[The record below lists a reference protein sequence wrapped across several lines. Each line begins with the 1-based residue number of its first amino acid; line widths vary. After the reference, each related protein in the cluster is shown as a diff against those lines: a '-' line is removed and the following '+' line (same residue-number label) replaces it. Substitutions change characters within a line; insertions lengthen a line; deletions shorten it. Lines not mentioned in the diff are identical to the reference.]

1 MPLFNQLHP
10 EWQEALLSQRSNI
23 DRIDSYLHNREI
35 SPTHDLIFRAL
46 HHPISHTR
54 VVIVGQDP
62 YPTKGHAHGLAFSV
76 ESSVTPLPA
85 SLRNIFEE
93 LKSDCGITRSSGDL
107 SEWADQGVMLL
118 NRILST
124 EIGSSMAHAK
134 LGWEEITNTIASV
147 LGQQPVVAVLWGR
160 YAAQLAGYFKEE
172 MVITSAHPSP
182 LSAYRGF
189 LGSQPFLAI
198 NSKLTEHGMP
208 AINW

>member
-1 MPLFNQLHP
+1 MQLFNQLHP
-10 EWQEALLSQRSNI
+10 EWQEALLSQRSEI
-23 DRIDSYLHNREI
+23 DRIDLFLRNRDI
-35 SPTHDLIFRAL
+35 APSFDLIFRAL
-46 HHPISHTR
+46 RHPISHTR
-54 VVIVGQDP
+54 VVIIGQDP

-76 ESSVTPLPA
+76 DSTVSPLPA

-93 LKSDCGITRSSGDL
+93 LKSDCAITRSSGDL

-147 LGQQPVVAVLWGR
+147 LGKQPVVAVLWGS
-160 YAAQLAGYFKEE
+160 YAAQLAGYFKKE

-189 LGSQPFLAI
+189 LGSRPFSAI

-208 AINW
+208 AIHW

>member
-1 MPLFNQLHP
+1 MQLFNQLHP
-10 EWQEALLSQRSNI
+10 EWQEALLSQRSEI
-23 DRIDSYLHNREI
+23 DRIDLFLRNRDI
-35 SPTHDLIFRAL
+35 APSFNLIFRAL
-46 HHPISHTR
+46 RHPISHTR
-54 VVIVGQDP
+54 VVIIGQDP

-76 ESSVTPLPA
+76 ESTVSPLPA

-93 LKSDCGITRSSGDL
+93 LKSDCAITRSIGDL

-189 LGSQPFLAI
+189 LGSRPFSAI

-208 AINW
+208 AIHW

>member
-10 EWQEALLSQRSNI
+10 EWQEALLSQKSNI

-35 SPTHDLIFRAL
+35 SPNYDFIFRAL
-46 HHPISHTR
+46 RHQISHTR

-76 ESSVTPLPA
+76 DSTVTPLPA

-93 LKSDCGITRSSGDL
+93 LKSDCHITRSNGDL
-107 SEWADQGVMLL
+107 SDWADQGVMLL

-124 EIGSSMAHAK
+124 DTGSSMAHAK
-134 LGWEEITNTIASV
+134 LGWEEITNAIASI
-147 LGQQPVVAVLWGR
+147 LGDQPVVAVLWGK

-189 LGSQPFLAI
+189 LGSRPFSAI
-198 NSKLTEHGMP
+198 NLKLTEQDMP
-208 AINW
+208 AIHW

>member
-1 MPLFNQLHP
+1 MQLFNQLHP
-10 EWQEALLSQRSNI
+10 EWQEALLSQRSEI
-23 DRIDSYLHNREI
+23 DRIDVFLRGRDIAPSI
-35 SPTHDLIFRAL
+35 DLIFRAL
-46 HHPISHTR
+46 SHPISHTR
-54 VVIVGQDP
+54 VVIIGQDP

-76 ESSVTPLPA
+76 DPTVIPLPG

-147 LGQQPVVAVLWGR
+147 LGKQPVVAVLWGR

-189 LGSQPFLAI
+189 LGSQPFSAI
-198 NSKLTEHGMP
+198 NSKLTELGTP

>member
-1 MPLFNQLHP
+1 MQLFNQLHP
-10 EWQEALLSQRSNI
+10 EWQEALYSQRSEI
-23 DRIDSYLHNREI
+23 ERIDLFLHNRNI
-35 SPTHDLIFRAL
+35 APTFDLIFRAL

-76 ESSVTPLPA
+76 DRTVSPLPA

-93 LKSDCGITRSSGDL
+93 LKSDCGITRSYGDL
-107 SEWADQGVMLL
+107 SDWADQGVMLL

-147 LGQQPVVAVLWGR
+147 LGKQPVVAVLWGR
-160 YAAQLAGYFKEE
+160 YAAQVAGYFKEE

-189 LGSQPFLAI
+189 LGSQPFSAI

>member
-1 MPLFNQLHP
+1 VQLFNQLHP
-10 EWQEALLSQRSNI
+10 EWQEALHSQRSEI
-23 DRIDSYLHNREI
+23 ERIDLFLRNRDI
-35 SPTHDLIFRAL
+35 APTFDLIFRAL

-54 VVIVGQDP
+54 VVIIGQDP

-76 ESSVTPLPA
+76 DPTVSPLPA

-93 LKSDCGITRSSGDL
+93 LKSDCGITRSYGDL
-107 SEWADQGVMLL
+107 SDWADQGVMLL

-124 EIGSSMAHAK
+124 DTGSSMAHDK
-134 LGWEEITNTIASV
+134 LGWEEITSTIASV
-147 LGQQPVVAVLWGR
+147 LGKQPVVAVLWGR
-160 YAAQLAGYFKEE
+160 YAAQLIGYFKEE

-189 LGSQPFLAI
+189 FGSKPFSTI
-198 NSKLTEHGMP
+198 NSKLTEQGMP

>member
-10 EWQEALLSQRSNI
+10 EWQEVLLSQRSNI

-93 LKSDCGITRSSGDL
+93 LKSDCNITRSNGDL
-107 SEWADQGVMLL
+107 SDWADQGVMLL

-124 EIGSSMAHAK
+124 DTGSSIAHAK
-134 LGWEEITNTIASV
+134 LGWEEITNAIALV
-147 LGQQPVVAVLWGR
+147 LGNQPVIAVLWGK
-160 YAAQLAGYFKEE
+160 YAAQLAGYFKDE

-189 LGSQPFLAI
+189 LGSQPFSTI
-198 NSKLTEHGMP
+198 NSKLTERGMP

>member
-1 MPLFNQLHP
+1 MQLFNQLHP
-10 EWQEALLSQRSNI
+10 EWQEALLSQRSEI
-23 DRIDSYLHNREI
+23 DRIDLFLRNRDTAP
-35 SPTHDLIFRAL
+35 SFDLIFRAL
-46 HHPISHTR
+46 RHPISHTR
-54 VVIVGQDP
+54 VVIIGQDP

-76 ESSVTPLPA
+76 DSSVTPLPA

-93 LKSDCGITRSSGDL
+93 LKSDCDITRRNGDL
-107 SEWADQGVMLL
+107 SDWADQGVMLL

-124 EIGSSMAHAK
+124 DTGSSMAHAK

-147 LGQQPVVAVLWGR
+147 LGNQPVVAVLWGK
-160 YAAQLAGYFKEE
+160 YAAQLSGYFKDE

-189 LGSQPFLAI
+189 LGSQPFSAI
-198 NSKLTEHGMP
+198 NSKLTERGMP

>member
-1 MPLFNQLHP
+1 MQLFNQLHP
-10 EWQEALLSQRSNI
+10 EWQEALLSQRSEI
-23 DRIDSYLHNREI
+23 DRIDLFLRNRDI
-35 SPTHDLIFRAL
+35 APSFDLIFRAL
-46 HHPISHTR
+46 RHPISNTR
-54 VVIVGQDP
+54 VVIIGQDP

-76 ESSVTPLPA
+76 DSTVSPLPA

-93 LKSDCGITRSSGDL
+93 LKSDCAITRSIGDL

-124 EIGSSMAHAK
+124 EIGSSMAHGK

-147 LGQQPVVAVLWGR
+147 LGKQPVVAVLWGR
-160 YAAQLAGYFKEE
+160 YAAQLAGYFNEE

-189 LGSQPFLAI
+189 MGSQPFSAI
-198 NSKLTEHGMP
+198 NSKLTELGIP
-208 AINW
+208 SINW

>member
-10 EWQEALLSQRSNI
+10 DWQEALLSQRSNI

-46 HHPISHTR
+46 RHPISHTR

-76 ESSVTPLPA
+76 DSSVTPLPA

-93 LKSDCGITRSSGDL
+93 LKSDCAITRNNGDL
-107 SEWADQGVMLL
+107 SDWADQGVMLL

-124 EIGSSMAHAK
+124 DTGSSMAHAK
-134 LGWEEITNTIASV
+134 LGWEEITNAIASM
-147 LGQQPVVAVLWGR
+147 LGNQPVVAVLWGK
-160 YAAQLAGYFKEE
+160 YATQLAGYFKEE

-189 LGSQPFLAI
+189 LGSRPFSAI
-198 NSKLTEHGMP
+198 NLKLTEQEMP
-208 AINW
+208 AIHW

>member
-1 MPLFNQLHP
+1 MQLFNQLHP
-10 EWQEALLSQRSNI
+10 EWQEALLSQRSEI
-23 DRIDSYLHNREI
+23 DRIDLFLRNRDI
-35 SPTHDLIFRAL
+35 APSFDLIFRAL
-46 HHPISHTR
+46 RHPISHTR
-54 VVIVGQDP
+54 VVIIGQDP

-76 ESSVTPLPA
+76 DSTVSPLPA

-93 LKSDCGITRSSGDL
+93 LKSDCAITRSSGDL

-124 EIGSSMAHAK
+124 EIGSSMAHEK

-189 LGSQPFLAI
+189 LGSQPFSAI
-198 NSKLTEHGMP
+198 NSKLTELGIP
-208 AINW
+208 TINW

>member
-1 MPLFNQLHP
+1 VQLFNQLHP
-10 EWQEALLSQRSNI
+10 EWQEALHSQRSEI
-23 DRIDSYLHNREI
+23 ERIDLFLRNRDI
-35 SPTHDLIFRAL
+35 APTFDLIFRAL

-54 VVIVGQDP
+54 VVIIGQDP

-76 ESSVTPLPA
+76 DRTVSPLPA

-93 LKSDCGITRSSGDL
+93 LKSDCGITRSYGDL
-107 SEWADQGVMLL
+107 SDWADQGVMLL

-124 EIGSSMAHAK
+124 DSGFSMAHNK

-147 LGQQPVVAVLWGR
+147 LGKQPVVAVLWGR
-160 YAAQLAGYFKEE
+160 YAAQLIGYFKGE

-189 LGSQPFLAI
+189 FGSQPFSAI
-198 NSKLTEHGMP
+198 NSKLTEQGMP

>member
-1 MPLFNQLHP
+1 MQLFNQLHP
-10 EWQEALLSQRSNI
+10 EWQEALLSQRSEI
-23 DRIDSYLHNREI
+23 DRIDSFLRNRDVAP
-35 SPTHDLIFRAL
+35 SFDLIFRAL
-46 HHPISHTR
+46 RHPISHTR
-54 VVIVGQDP
+54 VVIIGQDP

-76 ESSVTPLPA
+76 DSTVSPLPA

-93 LKSDCGITRSSGDL
+93 LKSDCAITRSSGDL

-147 LGQQPVVAVLWGR
+147 LGKQPVVAVLWGR

-189 LGSQPFLAI
+189 LGSRPFSAI

-208 AINW
+208 AIHW

>member
-1 MPLFNQLHP
+1 VQLFNQLHP
-10 EWQEALLSQRSNI
+10 EWQEALLSQRSEI
-23 DRIDSYLHNREI
+23 DRIDVFLRGRDIAPSI
-35 SPTHDLIFRAL
+35 DLIFRAL
-46 HHPISHTR
+46 CHPISHTR
-54 VVIVGQDP
+54 VVIIGQDP

-76 ESSVTPLPA
+76 DSTVSALPA

-147 LGQQPVVAVLWGR
+147 LGKQPVVAVLWGR

-189 LGSQPFLAI
+189 LGSQPFSAI
-198 NSKLTEHGMP
+198 NSKLIAIGMP
-208 AINW
+208 TINW

>member
-1 MPLFNQLHP
+1 MQLFNQLHP
-10 EWQEALLSQRSNI
+10 EWQEALLSQRSEI
-23 DRIDSYLHNREI
+23 DRIDLFLRNRDI
-35 SPTHDLIFRAL
+35 APSFDLIFRAL
-46 HHPISHTR
+46 RHPISHTR
-54 VVIVGQDP
+54 VVIIGQDP

-76 ESSVTPLPA
+76 DPTVSPLPA

-93 LKSDCGITRSSGDL
+93 LNGDL

-147 LGQQPVVAVLWGR
+147 LGKQPVVAVLWGR
-160 YAAQLAGYFKEE
+160 YALQLAGYFKEE

-189 LGSQPFLAI
+189 LGSQPFSAI
-198 NSKLTEHGMP
+198 NSKLTELGIP
-208 AINW
+208 TINW

>member
-1 MPLFNQLHP
+1 MQLFNQLHP
-10 EWQEALLSQRSNI
+10 EWQEALLSQRSEI
-23 DRIDSYLHNREI
+23 DRIDSFLRNRDI
-35 SPTHDLIFRAL
+35 APRFDLIFRAL
-46 HHPISHTR
+46 RHRISHTR
-54 VVIVGQDP
+54 VVIIGQDP
-62 YPTKGHAHGLAFSV
+62 YPTMGHAHGLAFSV
-76 ESSVTPLPA
+76 DSIVSPLPA

-93 LKSDCGITRSSGDL
+93 LKTDCGITRSNGDL

-124 EIGSSMAHAK
+124 EVGSSMAHAK

-147 LGQQPVVAVLWGR
+147 LGKQPVVAVLWGR
-160 YAAQLAGYFKEE
+160 YAAQLTGYFKEE

-189 LGSQPFLAI
+189 LGSRPFSAI

-208 AINW
+208 TINW

>member
-10 EWQEALLSQRSNI
+10 EWQEVLLSQRSNI
-23 DRIDSYLHNREI
+23 DRIDSYLHNRQI

-46 HHPISHTR
+46 HHPISHTH

-160 YAAQLAGYFKEE
+160 YAAQLAGYFKDE

-189 LGSQPFLAI
+189 LGSQPFSAI

>member
-1 MPLFNQLHP
+1 L
-10 EWQEALLSQRSNI
+10 R
-23 DRIDSYLHNREI
+23 
-35 SPTHDLIFRAL
+35 
-46 HHPISHTR
+46 HPISHTR
-54 VVIVGQDP
+54 VVIIGQDP

-76 ESSVTPLPA
+76 DSTVFPLPA

-124 EIGSSMAHAK
+124 DTGSSMAHAK
-134 LGWEEITNTIASV
+134 LGWEEITNAIALV
-147 LGQQPVVAVLWGR
+147 LGNQPVVAVLWGK
-160 YAAQLAGYFKEE
+160 YAAQLAGYFKDE

-189 LGSQPFLAI
+189 LGSQPFSAI
-198 NSKLTEHGMP
+198 NSKLTELGMP
-208 AINW
+208 TINW

>member
-1 MPLFNQLHP
+1 MQLFNQLHP
-10 EWQEALLSQRSNI
+10 EWQEALLSQRSEI
-23 DRIDSYLHNREI
+23 DRIDSFLRNRYI
-35 SPTHDLIFRAL
+35 APSFDLIFRAL
-46 HHPISHTR
+46 RHPISHTR
-54 VVIVGQDP
+54 VVIIGQDP
-62 YPTKGHAHGLAFSV
+62 YPTKGYAHGLAFSV
-76 ESSVTPLPA
+76 DSKVSPLPA

-93 LKSDCGITRSSGDL
+93 LKTDCGITRSNGDL

-124 EIGSSMAHAK
+124 EVGSSMAHAK

-147 LGQQPVVAVLWGR
+147 LGKQPVVAVLWGR
-160 YAAQLAGYFKEE
+160 YAAQLTGYFKEE

-189 LGSQPFLAI
+189 LGSRPFSAI

-208 AINW
+208 TINW

>member
-10 EWQEALLSQRSNI
+10 EWQEVLLSQRSNI

-160 YAAQLAGYFKEE
+160 YAAQLAGYFKDE

-189 LGSQPFLAI
+189 LGSQPFSAI

>member
-1 MPLFNQLHP
+1 VQLFNQLHP
-10 EWQEALLSQRSNI
+10 EWQEALYSQLSEI
-23 DRIDSYLHNREI
+23 ERIDQFLHNRDI
-35 SPTHDLIFRAL
+35 APTFDLIFRAL

-54 VVIVGQDP
+54 VVIIGQDP

-76 ESSVTPLPA
+76 DRSVSPLPA

-93 LKSDCGITRSSGDL
+93 LKSDCGINRSYGDL
-107 SEWADQGVMLL
+107 SDWADQGVMLL

-124 EIGSSMAHAK
+124 DIGSSMAHDK

-147 LGQQPVVAVLWGR
+147 LGKQPVVAVLWGR
-160 YAAQLAGYFKEE
+160 YAAQLIGYFKEE

-189 LGSQPFLAI
+189 FGSQPFSAI
-198 NSKLTEHGMP
+198 NSKLIEKGMP

>member
-1 MPLFNQLHP
+1 VQLFNQLHP
-10 EWQEALLSQRSNI
+10 EWQEALYSQRSEI
-23 DRIDSYLHNREI
+23 ERIDLFLHNRDI
-35 SPTHDLIFRAL
+35 APTFDLIFRAL

-54 VVIVGQDP
+54 VVIIGQDP

-76 ESSVTPLPA
+76 DRSVSPLPA

-93 LKSDCGITRSSGDL
+93 LKSDCGINRSYGDL
-107 SEWADQGVMLL
+107 SDWADQGVMLL

-124 EIGSSMAHAK
+124 DIGSSMAHDK

-147 LGQQPVVAVLWGR
+147 LGKQPVVAVLWGR
-160 YAAQLAGYFKEE
+160 YAAQLIGYFKEE

-189 LGSQPFLAI
+189 FGSQPFSAI
-198 NSKLTEHGMP
+198 NSKLIEKGMP

>member
-1 MPLFNQLHP
+1 VPLFNQLHP
-10 EWQEALLSQRSNI
+10 EWQEELLSQKSNI

-35 SPTHDLIFRAL
+35 SPKYDFIFRAL
-46 HHPISHTR
+46 RHPISHTR

-76 ESSVTPLPA
+76 DSTVTPLPA

-93 LKSDCGITRSSGDL
+93 LKSDCGITRNNGDL
-107 SEWADQGVMLL
+107 SDWAKQGVMLL

-124 EIGSSMAHAK
+124 DTGSSMAHAK
-134 LGWEEITNTIASV
+134 LGWEEITNAIALV
-147 LGQQPVVAVLWGR
+147 LGNQPVVAVLWGK
-160 YAAQLAGYFKEE
+160 YAAQLAGYFKDE

-189 LGSQPFLAI
+189 LGSRPFSAI
-198 NSKLTEHGMP
+198 NSKLTERGMP
-208 AINW
+208 AIHW

>member
-1 MPLFNQLHP
+1 MQLFNQLHP
-10 EWQEALLSQRSNI
+10 EWQEALYSQRSEI
-23 DRIDSYLHNREI
+23 ERIDLFLHNRDI
-35 SPTHDLIFRAL
+35 APTFDLIFRAL

-54 VVIVGQDP
+54 VVIIGQDP

-76 ESSVTPLPA
+76 DRSVSPLPA

-93 LKSDCGITRSSGDL
+93 LKSDCGINRSYGDL
-107 SEWADQGVMLL
+107 SDWADQGVMLL

-124 EIGSSMAHAK
+124 DIGSSMAHDK

-147 LGQQPVVAVLWGR
+147 LGKQPVVAVLRGR
-160 YAAQLAGYFKEE
+160 YAAQLIGYFKEE

-189 LGSQPFLAI
+189 FGSQPFSAI
-198 NSKLTEHGMP
+198 NSKLIEKGMP

>member
-1 MPLFNQLHP
+1 MQLFNQLHP
-10 EWQEALLSQRSNI
+10 EWQEALLSQRSEI
-23 DRIDSYLHNREI
+23 DRIDIFLRNRDI
-35 SPTHDLIFRAL
+35 APSIDLIFRAL
-46 HHPISHTR
+46 SYPISHTR
-54 VVIVGQDP
+54 VVIIGQDP

-76 ESSVTPLPA
+76 DSTVSPLPA

-147 LGQQPVVAVLWGR
+147 LGKQPVVAVLWGR

-189 LGSQPFLAI
+189 LGSQPFSAI
-198 NSKLTEHGMP
+198 NSKLTELGMP
-208 AINW
+208 TINW

>member
-1 MPLFNQLHP
+1 MQLFNQLHP
-10 EWQEALLSQRSNI
+10 EWQEALYSQLSEI
-23 DRIDSYLHNREI
+23 ERIDLFLHNRDI
-35 SPTHDLIFRAL
+35 APTFDLIFRAL

-54 VVIVGQDP
+54 VVIIGQDP

-76 ESSVTPLPA
+76 DRSVSPLPA

-93 LKSDCGITRSSGDL
+93 LKSDCGINRSYGDL
-107 SEWADQGVMLL
+107 SDWADQGVMLL

-124 EIGSSMAHAK
+124 DIGSSMAHDK

-147 LGQQPVVAVLWGR
+147 LGKQPVVAVLWGR
-160 YAAQLAGYFKEE
+160 YAAQLSGYFNEE

-189 LGSQPFLAI
+189 FGSQPFSAI
-198 NSKLTEHGMP
+198 NSKLIEKGMP

>member
-1 MPLFNQLHP
+1 MQLFNQLHP
-10 EWQEALLSQRSNI
+10 EWQEALLSQRSEI
-23 DRIDSYLHNREI
+23 DRIDIFLRNRDI
-35 SPTHDLIFRAL
+35 APGFDLIFRAL
-46 HHPISHTR
+46 RQPISHTR
-54 VVIVGQDP
+54 VVIIGQDP

-76 ESSVTPLPA
+76 DPTVTPLPA

-93 LKSDCGITRSSGDL
+93 LKSDCGISRSSGDL

-124 EIGSSMAHAK
+124 EIGSSMSHAK

-147 LGQQPVVAVLWGR
+147 LGKQPVVAVLWGR

-189 LGSQPFLAI
+189 LGSQPFSAI
-198 NSKLTEHGMP
+198 NSKLTDPATP

>member
-1 MPLFNQLHP
+1 MQLFKQLHP
-10 EWQEALLSQRSNI
+10 EWQEALLSHRSEI
-23 DRIDSYLHNREI
+23 DHIDLFLHNRNI
-35 SPTHDLIFRAL
+35 APSFDLIFRAL

-54 VVIVGQDP
+54 VVIIGQDP

-76 ESSVTPLPA
+76 DPTVIPLPA

-93 LKSDCGITRSSGDL
+93 LKSDCGITRSNGDL

-147 LGQQPVVAVLWGR
+147 LGKQPVVAVLWGR

-182 LSAYRGF
+182 LSAYKGF
-189 LGSQPFLAI
+189 LGSQPFSAI
-198 NSKLTEHGMP
+198 NSKLTEQGMNT
-208 AINW
+208 INW